1 MVLGSASRLWPPSAS
16 RVLSTHFHRLRE
28 SWPKPLAVLRPMR
41 SAPTGTP
48 LAFSTSAMAV
58 MYS

>member
-1 MVLGSASRLWPPSAS
+1 MVLGSASQLWPPSAS
-16 RVLSTHFHRLRE
+16 RVLSTPSNRIGE
-28 SWPKPLAVLRPMR
+28 SWPSPLAVLRTMR
-41 SAPTGTP
+41 SAPTGTT